1 MSEPTEDQIQ
11 KEMHRLEKQHER
23 KRFFSTGIQGH
34 KYRREDQ
41 EFEATLRDRAVQN
54 LKRKME
60 R

>member
-1 MSEPTEDQIQ
+1 MSEPSEDEIQ
-11 KEMHRLEKQHER
+11 REMRRLEKKHER
-23 KRFFSTGIQGH
+23 QRFFSTGIQGH

-41 EFEATLRDRAVQN
+41 EFEATLRDRAAQN